1 MEWMIIAFALLGPI
15 GALYWLK
22 PSPARRILERTRVL
36 AQQKGFKVRLLRQDE
51 IGKRFNLV
59 PDRPIVEYTWRLRAT
74 DPGGAD
80 ARQVKSEP
88 VLVSFTRLADEN
100 AQDALP
106 EIISKFEVERAVYAF
121 TLTPTRA
128 VLVWTEQVTRERAE
142 PFLDELI
149 SLVKQSASAGL
160 R

>member
-36 AQQKGFKVRLLRQDE
+36 AQQKGYRVRILRKDE
-51 IGKRFNLV
+51 ISRRFDLE
-59 PDRPIVEYTWRLRAT
+59 PDRPIVEYTWRVRAT

-80 ARQVKSEP
+80 ARQVKAEP
-88 VLVSFTRLADEN
+88 VLISFTRHEGEEGSAEAPD
-100 AQDALP
+100 
-106 EIISKFEVERAVYAF
+106 IVRKFEVERAVYAF

-149 SLVKQSASAGL
+149 SLVKESASARL
-160 R
+160 